1 MSAGVDILEN
11 IILQRDPT
19 LLNILL
25 LDHSRPKHGKIIS
38 HIIWATDN
46 YEHIDSNLYGEN
58 TAITIGAITGKN
70 GDIIQPRVKKTKAEQ
85 QSRARDKGE
94 VFTPSWICNCQ
105 NNLVDNEWLGYSGS
119 FNEETKEGWKTN
131 YNPIKF
137 PTSDG
142 RLWQDYVKDIRL
154 EITCGE
160 APYIASRYDTISGEM
175 IPVKDRIGLLDRK
188 LRVIAEN
195 TSLREEWFE
204 WVLMAYKSIYAY
216 EWQGD
221 NLLLARE
228 NALFTFIDYYEDKFC
243 DESSPSME
251 QIRMIAEIIS
261 WNFWQMDGLKGV
273 VPNSCFE
280 KTEESTDLFGEPE
293 ITTTKCEGCDKND
306 LNKHNGIYCKIMD
319 WEKGKAVRYIDLIN
333 H

>member
-11 IILQRDPT
+11 NILQRDPLLLKT
-19 LLNILL
+19 LLF
-25 LDHSRPKHGKIIS
+25 DHSRPKCGKNIS

-46 YEHIDSNLYGEN
+46 YESIDPNLYGEN
-58 TAITIGAITGKN
+58 TEITIEAITGEH
-70 GDIIQPRVKKTKAEQ
+70 GDIIQPRVKKSKAEQ

-105 NNLVDNEWLGYSGS
+105 NNLVDSEWFGHPGS
-119 FNEETKEGWKTN
+119 FNDEIEEGWRTN
-131 YNPIKF
+131 YDPIKF
-137 PTSDG
+137 PASDG
-142 RLWQDYVKDIRL
+142 KSWQDYLKDIRL

-160 APYIASRYDTISGEM
+160 APYIVSRYDTITGEM

-188 LRVIAEN
+188 LRVISEN
-195 TSLREEWFE
+195 TSSVEEWFE
-204 WVLMAYKSIYAY
+204 WVIVAYKSIYAY

-228 NALFTFIDYYEDKFC
+228 NALFTFLDYHEEKFGT
-243 DESSPSME
+243 SQPSKE
-251 QIRMIAEIIS
+251 QLRLIAEIIS

-273 VPNSCFE
+273 IPNSCSE
-280 KTEESTDLFGEPE
+280 KTEEVPNLFDEPD
-293 ITTTKCEGCDKND
+293 ITITKCEGCEKDDFK
-306 LNKHNGIYCKIMD
+306 KHNGIYCKIMD
-319 WEKGKAVRYIDLIN
+319 WEKGKAVRYIDLIK